1 VQCRPPNRPRARRP
15 ACSPASSVTDIA
27 FQWAG
32 QPQKLPL
39 PVGAISTAICMAL
52 FGPTGVSHANSI
64 SIVFARHLRAHLCD
78 QHTQTDHATCDICSN
93 RPHPMACTACTRC
106 GLKTSSQYIS
116 LFGTNRLHIPP
127 VRLSTVGTQAFSVAG
142 PSFRHNLPE
151 DITSAETLYTFCHR
165 LKTHLFQ
172 RYS

>member
-15 ACSPASSVTDIA
+15 ACSPASSVTDLA

-64 SIVFARHLRAHLCD
+64 SIVFAGHLRAHLCD

-93 RPHPMACTACTRC
+93 RPHPMACTVCTRC

-116 LFGTNRLHIPP
+116 LFVPPARTVFTFHLSGCPRSAPEPSRLPDPASGTIYLR
-127 VRLSTVGTQAFSVAG
+127 
-142 PSFRHNLPE
+142 
-151 DITSAETLYTFCHR
+151 TSHLLKLYIHSATG
-165 LKTHLFQ
+165 
-172 RYS
+172 